1 MKNENLRTL
10 HTEVRNLLRSI
21 PKYILEY
28 IPRARNAR
36 ADELSNFAMDNMQN
50 TSTIVAGTA
59 VVPPSSILSNIPPVI
74 LVERNSANI
83 ESAVG
88 SPSIPVS
95 GTEVPESES
104 IASKGL
110 GSVDIEYTEQDVEGD
125 SDHMELEGER
135 GIHVD
140 GMIRITIPES
150 DVVRNDDQTVTV
162 TIAISQLKSLLTM
175 DASKDAKLI
184 TEKNSKSVQ
193 TATSST
199 EKSLEKIAPKVRKS
213 SPRKVSDTVAKN
225 STRKTTVKKTDEK
238 SITLSVRSPSEKI
251 KKALKTESK
260 KIEIS
265 L

>member
-1 MKNENLRTL
+1 MKNENLKTL
-10 HTEVRNLLRSI
+10 HSEVRKLLSSI

-59 VVPPSSILSNIPPVI
+59 AVPPSSILTSIPPLTLI
-74 LVERNSANI
+74 ESSPANF

-88 SPSIPVS
+88 SLSVPVS
-95 GTEVPESES
+95 RTEVPESES
-104 IASKGL
+104 SASKGL
-110 GSVDIEYTEQDVEGD
+110 RSVDRDYTEQIVGGDPDHLQVEGEKEM
-125 SDHMELEGER
+125 HLE
-135 GIHVD
+135 

-150 DVVRNDDQTVTV
+150 DVVRNNDQTVTV

-175 DASKDAKLI
+175 DTSEATNSNTD
-184 TEKNSKSVQ
+184 KNSKSVQ
-193 TATSST
+193 TATNSA
-199 EKSLEKIAPKVRKS
+199 EKSLEKVAPKVRKS

-225 STRKTTVKKTDEK
+225 STKKATVKKIDQK

-251 KKALKTESK
+251 KKSPKTESK